1 MGAVDHLR
9 SNVPARVLS
18 WSAVSKTFS
27 RIFDGLRL
35 LGESRA
41 MTMDDAAQVVTEQTG
56 KMVINPQFDEAE
68 QFADGLARRVRIAE
82 R

>member
-1 MGAVDHLR
+1 
-9 SNVPARVLS
+9 
-18 WSAVSKTFS
+18 
-27 RIFDGLRL
+27 
-35 LGESRA
+35 